1 MKKIFGLAVIAL
13 AVAAPAAQA
22 QDAGSWL
29 VRVRAAHLDS
39 ANTNDAQLKT
49 TLTGL
54 GSAEA
59 SINDKWLP
67 ELDISYFFTP
77 NLAAELIL
85 TYPQEQKLSI
95 TNVGQIGTFKH
106 LPPTL
111 TFQYHVTGLGG
122 FRPYAGVGLNY
133 TNISDVEWG
142 ATGQALGLNL
152 KRSSYGLAVQGV
164 PTCRWVA
171 AGC

>member
-1 MKKIFGLAVIAL
+1 LDLPPCRSGRRC
-13 AVAAPAAQA
+13 PAAQA
-22 QDAGSWL
+22 QGHRFLAGA
-29 VRVRAAHLDS
+29 RARHAPGFGQHQQTAHLK
-39 ANTNDAQLKT
+39 A

-85 TYPQEQKLSI
+85 TYPQKQKLSI
-95 TNVGQIGTFKH
+95 TNVGEIGTFKH

-111 TFQYHVTGLGG
+111 TCCST
-122 FRPYAGVGLNY
+122 
-133 TNISDVEWG
+133 TS
-142 ATGQALGLNL
+142 
-152 KRSSYGLAVQGV
+152 LAWAASV
-164 PTCRWVA
+164 PTSA
-171 AGC
+171 QA